1 MALLITTKAASNVC
15 ESLGREFFPLYQIV
29 VAQLC
34 LCRGKMRSK
43 REERAMIVT
52 TTPSIEGRVIVHYL
66 GIVAGEA
73 VIGANVFR
81 DLFAG
86 IRDVIGGRSG
96 AYEKTLREARQTA
109 IDELILEANALG
121 ADAIVGVSVD
131 FEGGV
136 HQGTMMMVA
145 ASGTAVKLR

>member
-1 MALLITTKAASNVC
+1 
-15 ESLGREFFPLYQIV
+15 
-29 VAQLC
+29 
-34 LCRGKMRSK
+34 
-43 REERAMIVT
+43 MIVT
-52 TTPSIEGRVIVHYL
+52 TADSVEGRKVTHYL
-66 GIVAGEA
+66 GVVAGEA

-96 AYEKTLREARQTA
+96 AYEKTLREARQVA
-109 IDELILEANALG
+109 IDELMIEAKALG
-121 ADAIVGVSVD
+121 ADAVIGVSID

-145 ASGTAVKLR
+145 ASGTAVRLG

>member
-1 MALLITTKAASNVC
+1 
-15 ESLGREFFPLYQIV
+15 
-29 VAQLC
+29 
-34 LCRGKMRSK
+34 
-43 REERAMIVT
+43 MIVST
-52 TTPSIEGRVIVHYL
+52 TNTIEGRKITHYL

-96 AYEKTLREARQTA
+96 SYEKTLREARQTA
-109 IDELILEANALG
+109 IDELIHEARALG
-121 ADAIVGVSVD
+121 ADAIVGVSID

-136 HQGTMMMVA
+136 QQGTMMMVA
-145 ASGTAVKLR
+145 AAGTAVKLG

>member
-1 MALLITTKAASNVC
+1 
-15 ESLGREFFPLYQIV
+15 
-29 VAQLC
+29 
-34 LCRGKMRSK
+34 
-43 REERAMIVT
+43 MIVT
-52 TTPSIEGRVIVHYL
+52 TTHSIEGRTIVQYL
-66 GIVAGEA
+66 GVVAGEA

-96 AYEKTLREARQTA
+96 SYEKTLREARQTA
-109 IDELILEANALG
+109 IDELIQEAAALG
-121 ADAIVGVSVD
+121 ADAVVGVSVD

-145 ASGTAVKLR
+145 AAGTAVKLR

>member
-1 MALLITTKAASNVC
+1 
-15 ESLGREFFPLYQIV
+15 
-29 VAQLC
+29 
-34 LCRGKMRSK
+34 
-43 REERAMIVT
+43 MIVT
-52 TTPSIEGRVIVHYL
+52 TTPSVEGRVIVHYL

-109 IDELILEANALG
+109 IDELILEAKALG
-121 ADAIVGVSVD
+121 ADAVVGVSVD